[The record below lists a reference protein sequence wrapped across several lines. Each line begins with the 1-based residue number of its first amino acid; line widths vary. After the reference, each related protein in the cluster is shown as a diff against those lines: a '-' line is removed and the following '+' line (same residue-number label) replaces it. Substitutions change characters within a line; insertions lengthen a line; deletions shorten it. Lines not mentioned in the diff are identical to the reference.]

1 MKRREDWPEKLAE
14 FVESRSATPFAWGSH
29 DCCQFAAQAVAV
41 MTGEDLAAKIKP
53 YTTAAAAARVLKK
66 FGGVE
71 AIPGAV
77 GLAEIPIKR
86 AQRGDVVSII
96 AEGDGRNAL
105 GLCCGTAAVFPGKI
119 GIAFVETSICHR
131 AWRVG

>member
-29 DCCQFAAQAVAV
+29 DCCQFAAH
-41 MTGEDLAAKIKP
+41 
-53 YTTAAAAARVLKK
+53 ARVLKK